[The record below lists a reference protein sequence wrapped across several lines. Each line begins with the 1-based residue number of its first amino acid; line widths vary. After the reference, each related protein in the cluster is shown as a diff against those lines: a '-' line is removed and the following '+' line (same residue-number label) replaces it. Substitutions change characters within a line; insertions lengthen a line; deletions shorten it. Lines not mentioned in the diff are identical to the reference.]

1 MLGSSVRGRRIA
13 LTVAGVIVLAL
24 AAIYLAYRRDM
35 DSINKRLSADSQVHR
50 TRHGSVEFTTW
61 GNGPAVLVVH
71 GAAGGYD
78 QGVLI
83 AKAFGRESF
92 RWIAPSRFG
101 YLRTPLPADASTTAQ
116 ADAFA
121 DLLDGLEIS
130 KRIRRSEE
138 HTSELQ
144 SLR

>member
-1 MLGSSVRGRRIA
+1 MLGPSVRGRRIA

-35 DSINKRLSADSQVHR
+35 DSINKRLSAESQVHR

-78 QGVLI
+78 QGGLI
-83 AKAFGRESF
+83 AKAVGRESL
-92 RWIAPSRFG
+92 RWRG
-101 YLRTPLPADASTTAQ
+101 TPP
-116 ADAFA
+116 
-121 DLLDGLEIS
+121 
-130 KRIRRSEE
+130 
-138 HTSELQ
+138 
-144 SLR
+144 